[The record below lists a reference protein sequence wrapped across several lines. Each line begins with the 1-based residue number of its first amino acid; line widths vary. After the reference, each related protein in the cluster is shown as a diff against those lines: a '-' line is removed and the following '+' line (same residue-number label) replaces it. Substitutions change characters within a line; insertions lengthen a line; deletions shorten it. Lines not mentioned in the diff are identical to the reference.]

1 MEEDFYASVKLVSG
15 EEIFG
20 EVMPSEENGRTVLI
34 ISDPV
39 EIETVSMNGTHEGLR
54 MMPWLRS
61 MPTESIIVIPMDRV
75 ITVVEAR
82 EDSEVVKYYQK
93 FIFSNLNGG
102 PAEKIKVTKKMGYVI
117 SVERARENLEKAY
130 KKGRRAHSIPLN
142 SDRVIVHP
150 FG

>member
-39 EIETVSMNGTHEGLR
+39 EIETVSMNGSHEGLR

-61 MPTESIIVIPMDRV
+61 MPNENIVIIPMDRV
-75 ITVVEAR
+75 ITVVEAQ
-82 EDSEVVKYYQK
+82 EDSEVVRYYQK
-93 FIFSNLNGG
+93 FIFNNLQQG

-117 SVERARENLEKAY
+117 SVEKARESLEKLFD
-130 KKGRRAHSIPLN
+130 KDS
-142 SDRVIVHP
+142 
-150 FG
+150 

>member
-1 MEEDFYASVKLVSG
+1 MEEEFYGSIKLVSG

-39 EIETVSMNGTHEGLR
+39 EIETVSMNGSHEGLR

-61 MPTESIIVIPMDRV
+61 MPAEGIIIIPMDKV

-82 EDSEVVKYYQK
+82 EDSEVVAYYQR
-93 FIFSNLNGG
+93 FIMTNLQGG
-102 PAEKIKVTKKMGYVI
+102 SSEKIKVTKKMGYVI
-117 SVERARENLEKAY
+117 SVEKARENLEKLF
-130 KKGRRAHSIPLN
+130 KKGSEQ
-142 SDRVIVHP
+142 S
-150 FG
+150 

>member
-34 ISDPV
+34 VSDPV
-39 EIETVSMNGTHEGLR
+39 EIETVSMDGRHEGLR

-61 MPTESIIVIPMDRV
+61 MPNENIVIIPMDRV

-82 EDSEVVKYYQK
+82 EDSEVVRYYQK
-93 FIFSNLNGG
+93 FIFSNLKDTSS
-102 PAEKIKVTKKMGYVI
+102 EKIQVTKKMGYVI
-117 SVERARENLEKAY
+117 SVAAARENLEKLY
-130 KKGRRAHSIPLN
+130 KKGEAT
-142 SDRVIVHP
+142 
-150 FG
+150 

>member
-1 MEEDFYASVKLVSG
+1 MEDEFYASVKLVSG

-39 EIETVSMNGTHEGLR
+39 EIETVSMNGSHEGLR

-61 MPTESIIVIPMDRV
+61 MPTESIIIIPMDKV

-82 EDSEVVKYYQK
+82 EESEVVAYYQK
-93 FIFSNLNGG
+93 FIMTNLSGG
-102 PAEKIKVTKKMGYVI
+102 SSDKIKVTKKMGYVI
-117 SVERARENLEKAY
+117 SVEKARENLE
-130 KKGRRAHSIPLN
+130 RIFN
-142 SDRVIVHP
+142 SGSEDQLSS
-150 FG
+150 

>member
-39 EIETVSMNGTHEGLR
+39 EIETVSMNGVNEGLR

-61 MPTESIIVIPMDRV
+61 MPTEGIIIIPMDRV
-75 ITVVEAR
+75 ITVVEAQ
-82 EDSEVVKYYQK
+82 ENSEVVAYYQR
-93 FIFSNLNGG
+93 FIMTNLHGG
-102 PAEKIKVTKKMGYVI
+102 SSEKIKVTKKMGYVI
-117 SVERARENLEKAY
+117 SVEKARETLEKIY
-130 KKGRRAHSIPLN
+130 KKPQ
-142 SDRVIVHP
+142 SDLDS
-150 FG
+150 

>member
-1 MEEDFYASVKLVSG
+1 MEDEFYASVKLVSG

-39 EIETVSMNGTHEGLR
+39 EIETVSMNGSHEGLR

-61 MPTESIIVIPMDRV
+61 MPTEGIIIIPMDKV

-82 EDSEVVKYYQK
+82 ENSEVVAYYQR
-93 FIFSNLNGG
+93 FIMTNLSGG
-102 PAEKIKVTKKMGYVI
+102 SAQKIKVTKKMGYVI
-117 SVERARENLEKAY
+117 SVEKARESLEKLFD
-130 KKGRRAHSIPLN
+130 KDS
-142 SDRVIVHP
+142 
-150 FG
+150 

>member
-1 MEEDFYASVKLVSG
+1 MEEEFYASVKLVSG

-39 EIETVSMNGTHEGLR
+39 EIETVSMDGRHEGLR

-61 MPTESIIVIPMDRV
+61 MPSEGIIIIPLDKV

-82 EDSEVVKYYQK
+82 EDSEVVAYYQR
-93 FIFSNLNGG
+93 FIMTNLSGG
-102 PAEKIKVTKKMGYVI
+102 SSEKIKVTKKMGYVI
-117 SVERARENLEKAY
+117 SVEKARESLEKLFD
-130 KKGRRAHSIPLN
+130 KDS
-142 SDRVIVHP
+142 
-150 FG
+150 

>member
-1 MEEDFYASVKLVSG
+1 MEEEFYASVKLVSG

-39 EIETVSMNGTHEGLR
+39 EIETVSRDGRHEGLR

-61 MPTESIIVIPMDRV
+61 MPSEGIIIIPMDKV

-82 EDSEVVKYYQK
+82 EDSEVVAYYQR
-93 FIFSNLNGG
+93 FIMTNLSGG
-102 PAEKIKVTKKMGYVI
+102 SSEKIKVTKKMGYVI
-117 SVERARENLEKAY
+117 SVEKARESLEKLFD
-130 KKGRRAHSIPLN
+130 KDS
-142 SDRVIVHP
+142 
-150 FG
+150 

>member
-34 ISDPV
+34 VSDPV
-39 EIETVSMNGTHEGLR
+39 EIETVSMDGRHEGLR

-61 MPTESIIVIPMDRV
+61 MPNENIVIIPMDRV

-82 EDSEVVKYYQK
+82 EDSEVVRYYQK
-93 FIFSNLNGG
+93 FIFSNLKDTSS
-102 PAEKIKVTKKMGYVI
+102 EKIKFSKKMGYVI
-117 SVERARENLEKAY
+117 SVAEARENLEKLY
-130 KKGRRAHSIPLN
+130 KKGEAT
-142 SDRVIVHP
+142 
-150 FG
+150 

>member
-39 EIETVSMNGTHEGLR
+39 EIETVNMNGSHEGLR

-61 MPTESIIVIPMDRV
+61 MPNENIVIIPMDRV
-75 ITVVEAR
+75 ITVVEAQA
-82 EDSEVVKYYQK
+82 DSEVVKYYEK
-93 FIFSNLNGG
+93 FIFTNLQQGS
-102 PAEKIKVTKKMGYVI
+102 AEKIKVTKKMGYVI
-117 SVERARENLEKAY
+117 SVEKARENLERIFKS
-130 KKGRRAHSIPLN
+130 GSEDQL
-142 SDRVIVHP
+142 SS
-150 FG
+150 

>member
-20 EVMPSEENGRTVLI
+20 EVMPSEENGRTVVI

-39 EIETVSMNGTHEGLR
+39 EIETVNMNGSHEGLR

-61 MPTESIIVIPMDRV
+61 MPNENIVIIPMDRV
-75 ITVVEAR
+75 ITVVEAQP
-82 EDSEVVKYYQK
+82 DSEVVRYYEK
-93 FIFSNLNGG
+93 FIFTNLQQG

-117 SVERARENLEKAY
+117 SVEKAREHLENIFN
-130 KKGRRAHSIPLN
+130 KGEAT
-142 SDRVIVHP
+142 
-150 FG
+150 

>member
-34 ISDPV
+34 ISDTV
-39 EIETVSMNGTHEGLR
+39 EIETVSMTGSHEGLR

-61 MPTESIIVIPMDRV
+61 MPNENIVIIPMDRV
-75 ITVVEAR
+75 ITVVEAQ
-82 EDSEVVKYYQK
+82 EDSEVVRYYQK
-93 FIFSNLNGG
+93 FIFNNLQQG

-117 SVERARENLEKAY
+117 SVEKAREHLENIFN
-130 KKGRRAHSIPLN
+130 KGEAT
-142 SDRVIVHP
+142 
-150 FG
+150 

>member
-1 MEEDFYASVKLVSG
+1 MEEEFYASVKLVSG

-39 EIETVSMNGTHEGLR
+39 EIETVSMNGSHEGLR

-61 MPTESIIVIPMDRV
+61 MPAEGIIIIPMDKV

-82 EDSEVVKYYQK
+82 EDSEVVAYYQR
-93 FIFSNLNGG
+93 FIMTNLQGG
-102 PAEKIKVTKKMGYVI
+102 SSEKIKVTKKMGYVI
-117 SVERARENLEKAY
+117 SVEKARENLEKLF
-130 KKGRRAHSIPLN
+130 KKGSE
-142 SDRVIVHP
+142 
-150 FG
+150 

>member
-1 MEEDFYASVKLVSG
+1 MEEEFYASVKLVSG

-39 EIETVSMNGTHEGLR
+39 EIETVSMNGSHEGLR

-61 MPTESIIVIPMDRV
+61 MPTESIIIIPMDKV

-82 EDSEVVKYYQK
+82 EESEVVAYYQK
-93 FIFSNLNGG
+93 FIMTNLSGG
-102 PAEKIKVTKKMGYVI
+102 SSEKIKVTKKMGYVI
-117 SVERARENLEKAY
+117 SVEKAREHLEKLFD
-130 KKGRRAHSIPLN
+130 KDS
-142 SDRVIVHP
+142 
-150 FG
+150 

>member
-39 EIETVSMNGTHEGLR
+39 EIETVSMDGRHEGLR

-61 MPTESIIVIPMDRV
+61 MPSEGIIIIPMDKV

-82 EDSEVVKYYQK
+82 EDSEVVAYYQR
-93 FIFSNLNGG
+93 FIMTNLSQG

-117 SVERARENLEKAY
+117 SVEKAREHLENIFN
-130 KKGRRAHSIPLN
+130 KGEAT
-142 SDRVIVHP
+142 
-150 FG
+150 

>member
-1 MEEDFYASVKLVSG
+1 MEDEFYASVKLVSG

-39 EIETVSMNGTHEGLR
+39 EIETVSMDGRHEGLR

-61 MPTESIIVIPMDRV
+61 MPSEGIIIIPMDKV

-82 EDSEVVKYYQK
+82 EDSEVVAYYQR
-93 FIFSNLNGG
+93 FIMTNLSGG
-102 PAEKIKVTKKMGYVI
+102 SSEKIKVTKKMGYVI
-117 SVERARENLEKAY
+117 SVEKAREHLEKLFD
-130 KKGRRAHSIPLN
+130 KDS
-142 SDRVIVHP
+142 
-150 FG
+150 

>member
-34 ISDPV
+34 VSDPV
-39 EIETVSMNGTHEGLR
+39 EIETVSMDGRHEGLR

-61 MPTESIIVIPMDRV
+61 MPNENIVIIPMDRV

-82 EDSEVVKYYQK
+82 EDSEVVRYYQK
-93 FIFSNLNGG
+93 FIFSNLKDTSS
-102 PAEKIKVTKKMGYVI
+102 EKIKVTKKMGYVI
-117 SVERARENLEKAY
+117 SVAEARENLAK
-130 KKGRRAHSIPLN
+130 L
-142 SDRVIVHP
+142 
-150 FG
+150 

>member
-1 MEEDFYASVKLVSG
+1 MEDEIYASVKLVSG

-39 EIETVSMNGTHEGLR
+39 EIETVSMDGRHEGLR

-61 MPTESIIVIPMDRV
+61 MPSEGIIIIPMDKV

-82 EDSEVVKYYQK
+82 EDSEVVAYYQR
-93 FIFSNLNGG
+93 FIMTNLAGG
-102 PAEKIKVTKKMGYVI
+102 SSEKIKVTKKMGYVI
-117 SVERARENLEKAY
+117 SVEKARETLEKIY
-130 KKGRRAHSIPLN
+130 KKPQ
-142 SDRVIVHP
+142 SDIDS
-150 FG
+150 

>member
-1 MEEDFYASVKLVSG
+1 MEEDFYASIKLVSG

-39 EIETVSMNGTHEGLR
+39 EIETVSMNGSSEGLR

-61 MPTESIIVIPMDRV
+61 MPTENIIIIPMDKV

-82 EDSEVVKYYQK
+82 EDSEVVKYYQR
-93 FIFSNLNGG
+93 FIFSNLNGTQS
-102 PAEKIKVTKKMGYVI
+102 EKIKVTKKMGYVN
-117 SVERARENLEKAY
+117 SVEKARDTLERLY
-130 KKGRRAHSIPLN
+130 KKGEAT
-142 SDRVIVHP
+142 
-150 FG
+150 

>member
-39 EIETVSMNGTHEGLR
+39 EIETVSMDGRHEGLR

-61 MPTESIIVIPMDRV
+61 MPSENIVIIPMDRV
-75 ITVVEAR
+75 ITVVEAN
-82 EDSEVVKYYQK
+82 ENSEVVRYYQK
-93 FIFSNLNGG
+93 FIFTNTNQISS
-102 PAEKIKVTKKMGYVI
+102 EKIKVTKKMGYLI
-117 SVERARENLEKAY
+117 SVEKARESLENIF
-130 KKGRRAHSIPLN
+130 KKGEAT
-142 SDRVIVHP
+142 
-150 FG
+150 

>member
-1 MEEDFYASVKLVSG
+1 MEEDFYASIKLVSG

-39 EIETVSMNGTHEGLR
+39 EIETVSMNGSSEGLR

-61 MPTESIIVIPMDRV
+61 MPTENIIIIPMDKV

-82 EDSEVVKYYQK
+82 EDSEVVKYYQR
-93 FIFSNLNGG
+93 FIFSNLNGTQS
-102 PAEKIKVTKKMGYVI
+102 EKIKVTKKMGYVN
-117 SVERARENLEKAY
+117 SVEKARDTLEKLY
-130 KKGRRAHSIPLN
+130 KKGEAT
-142 SDRVIVHP
+142 
-150 FG
+150 